1 MFSALYFPH
10 TQLSPSEVGGER
22 ILKRALLMW
31 DHLEFIVPDPNF
43 PLNYDDPVVA
53 RAIELIGKKHVPG
66 NDEKTEAH
74 RRIEELVTRPDLPDI
89 FQYSGSDPYEIY
101 PQKFLPDTW
110 KILADAKMVGDLSS
124 NEDYPLSHQAG
135 FAVMSILADCCAGET
150 RSRVTDRAQAYASL
164 TGLLTDKPDES
175 SLRDRA
181 LDATLRAAE
190 REESLISLRLSLPD
204 VDSVGLDQL
213 IEFREREAIEGS
225 HNLEGLRH
233 KYVERIETHVKEIT
247 TNPKLTK
254 SDIEERERVF
264 FQESLND
271 LASLNEELRRERRD
285 AILSRDVLVAFVSVA
300 STFATLAFPEAHV
313 LQGVVTLAGAPV
325 TVGGAISARNKFVKA
340 RGDLL
345 RKHPLAL
352 IHELMT
358 SA

>member
-1 MFSALYFPH
+1 
-10 TQLSPSEVGGER
+10 
-22 ILKRALLMW
+22 
-31 DHLEFIVPDPNF
+31 
-43 PLNYDDPVVA
+43 
-53 RAIELIGKKHVPG
+53 
-66 NDEKTEAH
+66 
-74 RRIEELVTRPDLPDI
+74 
-89 FQYSGSDPYEIY
+89 
-101 PQKFLPDTW
+101 
-110 KILADAKMVGDLSS
+110 
-124 NEDYPLSHQAG
+124 
-135 FAVMSILADCCAGET
+135 
-150 RSRVTDRAQAYASL
+150 VTDRAQAYASL